1 MAAGRGAGGGM
12 SAIRVPVLIVGGGSV
27 GMCLS
32 MELGWRGARCLLVNE
47 RPSTATHPKGSS
59 INSRTMEHMRRMGA
73 APAIRALGLPADH
86 PTDCTYVTRLAEYEL
101 GRLPMPSPAEKIAH
115 PGPWGETL
123 LTPEPMHR
131 ANQLYFEAVMR
142 RHAET
147 FAAAELR
154 YGWRLTSFT
163 DRGDG
168 VDAEIEEVET
178 GRTGTVA
185 CDYLVGCDGGL
196 GMVRRQLGFTY
207 QGRESTGD
215 RFYDGAMLSIYIRA
229 PRVYDILNMPIAWHY
244 WTINPAGRVDF
255 ITLDGKGDFV
265 LLAEVAPGQ
274 AVDDIDVAA
283 IVRNA
288 IGADIPFEVISAQ
301 EWLAGLAMVTDGYQK
316 GRVFLAGDSVHLF
329 TPSGGFGFNTGID
342 DAANLG
348 WKLAAVTQGW
358 APPALLETYEAERRP
373 IGIRNT
379 TVSGQYANKIG
390 ALAFPDFID
399 EPGEPGAAARAE
411 LAEELKTFKE
421 EFASLG
427 VILGA
432 RYDGSPLI
440 VGDGT
445 SPPPDRPTEYIPSAC
460 PGGRAPHYWIADRES
475 LFDRLGPW
483 FTLLRLGPAPPA
495 TDGFA
500 AAAETLGVPLDVVNV
515 AETAALDL
523 YETPLALI
531 RPDGHVAWR
540 GAAVPDDPAGILRT
554 AIGGG

>member
-1 MAAGRGAGGGM
+1 M
-12 SAIRVPVLIVGGGSV
+12 SGIRVPVLIVGGGSV

-47 RPSTATHPKGSS
+47 RPSTSTHPKGSS

-73 APAIRALGLPADH
+73 APAIRALGLPPDH

-101 GRLPMPSPAEKIAH
+101 GRLPMPSPAEKVAN
-115 PGPWGETL
+115 PGPWGETQ

-131 ANQLYFEAVMR
+131 ANQFYFEAVMR

-163 DRGDG
+163 DKGDW
-168 VDAEIEEVET
+168 VSAEIEEVET
-178 GRTGTVA
+178 GRKETVT
-185 CDYLVGCDGGL
+185 CDYLVGCDGGQS
-196 GMVRRQLGFTY
+196 MVRRQLGFNY

-244 WTINPAGRVDF
+244 WSINPGGRVDF

-274 AVDDIDVAA
+274 ALDEIDVEA
-283 IVRNA
+283 IVLNA
-288 IGADIPFEVISAQ
+288 VGSDIPFEVVSAQ
-301 EWLAGLAMVTDGYQK
+301 EWLAGLAMVTDSYQK

-342 DAANLG
+342 DSANLG

-358 APPALLETYEAERRP
+358 TSPALLQTYEVERRP

-399 EPGEPGAAARAE
+399 EQSERGAAARAE

-440 VGDGT
+440 IGDGT
-445 SPPPDRPTEYIPSAC
+445 SPPPDAPTEYIPSAC
-460 PGGRAPHYWIADRES
+460 PGGRAPHYWIAEAES
-475 LFDRLGPW
+475 LFDRFGPW
-483 FTLLRLGPAPPA
+483 FTLLRLGAAPPA
-495 TDGFA
+495 AGGFA
-500 AAAETLGVPLDVVNV
+500 AAAETLGVPMEVVSV
-515 AETAALDL
+515 DETGALEL

-540 GAAVPDDPAGILRT
+540 GEAVPDDPAGILKT
-554 AIGGG
+554 VIGAG